1 MHQIL
6 VWTWVRIP
14 PTPQNALKQGVFFG
28 ADSIRMEPLRKLFL
42 PADFPFFAPDIHK
55 LF

>member
-1 MHQIL
+1 
-6 VWTWVRIP
+6 
-14 PTPQNALKQGVFFG
+14 
-28 ADSIRMEPLRKLFL
+28 MEPLRKLFL